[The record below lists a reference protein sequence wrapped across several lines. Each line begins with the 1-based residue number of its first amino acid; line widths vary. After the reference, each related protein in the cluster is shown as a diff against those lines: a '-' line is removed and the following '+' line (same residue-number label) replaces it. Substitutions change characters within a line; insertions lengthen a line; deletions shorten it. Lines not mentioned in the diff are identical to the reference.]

1 MSQPNIDPPKAPPL
15 TTRGENFALGVA
27 FEVLLWVAAGVLWLA
42 FSGGVVGAVI
52 AIVAGG
58 AIVLLWRAV
67 ASRSRNP
74 IQGRESRSEWER

>member
-1 MSQPNIDPPKAPPL
+1 MGPPNIDPQKAPPL
-15 TTRGENFALGVA
+15 TTRGEDFALGMA
-27 FEVLLWVAAGVLWLA
+27 FEVLLWVAVGVLWLA

-58 AIVLLWRAV
+58 AILLLWRAV
-67 ASRSRNP
+67 IKRSRNP